1 MTGELKMENI
11 ILAGFDGK
19 NNPAHII
26 TEKVKS
32 PVSKVI
38 LPNDNEKSVEVLL
51 RKVEEKNAVCVVIL
65 GQKPNITDKIAV
77 EPSAQKNGRKLY
89 TRMCCR
95 TSVNLIKSLGYS
107 AYISKG
113 CGNSY
118 CNNIYYESL
127 EKGVN
132 CIFLHVPELDNI
144 TDINAVT
151 KAVEGYID
159 GLAGIPAL
167 L

>member
-1 MTGELKMENI
+1 MENI

-19 NNPAHII
+19 NNPARII
-26 TEKVKS
+26 TEKVGR
-32 PVSKVI
+32 PVSKII
-38 LPNDNEKSVEVLL
+38 LPNDTEKSAELLL
-51 RKVEEKNAVCVVIL
+51 RKIEEKNAVCVVIL

-77 EPSAQKNGRKLY
+77 EPFAKKDGEKLG

-95 TSVNLIKSLGYS
+95 SSVNLIKSLGYN

-118 CNNIYYESL
+118 CNSIYYECL

-132 CIFLHVPELDNI
+132 CIFLHVPTLDNI
-144 TDINAVT
+144 SDIGAITEAVG
-151 KAVEGYID
+151 GYID